1 MFSKS
6 KYLKYVKGLFFG
18 LFKKKKKKQIEKPN
32 KYPQSHWIS
41 NELKD
46 IRLPLQSKLHSNN
59 ILHKACTVE
68 AISNYLLI
76 SVSKQKKKTEY
87 L

>member
-46 IRLPLQSKLHSNN
+46 TRLPLQSKLHSNN
-59 ILHKACTVE
+59 ILHKVLY
-68 AISNYLLI
+68 SGGY
-76 SVSKQKKKTEY
+76 
-87 L
+87 

>member
-1 MFSKS
+1 MFLKS
-6 KYLKYVKGLFFG
+6 KYLKYVKGLFFV
-18 LFKKKKKKQIEKPN
+18 LFKKKQIEKPN
-32 KYPQSHWIS
+32 KYPQSHWIP

-68 AISNYLLI
+68 AIGNYLLI
-76 SVSKQKKKTEY
+76 SVSKQKKETDY